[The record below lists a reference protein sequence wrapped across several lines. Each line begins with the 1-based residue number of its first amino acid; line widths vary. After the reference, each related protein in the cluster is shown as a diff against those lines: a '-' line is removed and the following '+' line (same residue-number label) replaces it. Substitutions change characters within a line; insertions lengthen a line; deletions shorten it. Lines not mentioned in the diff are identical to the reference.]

1 MADPRSIMQEFRFLE
16 QKRLA
21 GSLTPAETTRHA
33 ALRDLVGFEQ
43 PLPARGG
50 FDVNAAAAQL
60 RESLLPAGLRSRPLD
75 APVAPPAPPA
85 AETTAKFPATPD
97 APAEPSVAPEP
108 AADAL
113 FDPASLGQEVRP
125 QAWNPD
131 APGYDPDAPF
141 DEAAWIAAGY
151 DPNATYDWSALGEAA
166 PAGPTEAAP
175 PADLAAAFEPGVEP
189 TEPPPLQFGEYDAP
203 GAPVTFDAP
212 VEPPAPPPA
221 EPGDGGWF
229 DDTGAASEVL
239 PPPAPSALGEYDA
252 PLPLTPAPAAGGEP
266 FYGGPEGDSLPGGPP
281 LDLGEAPANWLPE
294 GALDVGFELA
304 SDGSF
309 GEQAAPPLPAPW
321 SATEP
326 AASSGRWESAP
337 ALDLSTPFQPVP
349 IPAPRRS
356 EPPLEAALGSLEPEE
371 ALEPIVEAPTFEPV
385 FEALPAEPAW
395 PPQPAAAPP
404 AVPPANVEA
413 DSEPVSLDDLD
424 AAVEIDV
431 PPEIAA
437 AYDSPPL
444 DFGPPPPAPP
454 SPVPPSPVPPPLA
467 PAAGKAAPA
476 HAAPAPGPALTPVP
490 EIVPVPA
497 GGATVVA
504 GAHRVVVHTLDGQV
518 LRGTLTDANLEA
530 AELKLEADA
539 PGAPRAVVTT
549 GVKAIFFMLAPGEKP
564 PVPQGKRVR
573 VAFRDG
579 RQVAGFSPDYQEGG
593 TGFFMIPA
601 DTRTNTGR
609 IWVYQG
615 AVKQVSVS

>member
-16 QKRLA
+16 QKRQA
-21 GSLTPAETTRHA
+21 GSLTPAEAARHA
-33 ALRDLVGFEQ
+33 ALRELVGFEQ

-50 FDVNAAAAQL
+50 FDVTAAAAQL

-75 APVAPPAPPA
+75 APPTPPA
-85 AETTAKFPATPD
+85 AETTAKFPAMQDTL
-97 APAEPSVAPEP
+97 AEPAVAPEP
-108 AADAL
+108 AADAM

-125 QAWNPD
+125 QAWNPE
-131 APGYDPDAPF
+131 APGYDPNAPY

-151 DPNATYDWSALGEAA
+151 DPTATYDWSALGETA
-166 PAGPTEAAP
+166 PAGTAEAAP
-175 PADLAAAFEPGVEP
+175 LADLEPAFESVAEP
-189 TEPPPLQFGEYDAP
+189 SEPPPLQFGEYDAP
-203 GAPVTFDAP
+203 GPPVTFDAP

-221 EPGDGGWF
+221 APGDGGWF
-229 DDTGAASEVL
+229 DDTGASSEAL
-239 PPPAPSALGEYDA
+239 PPQPPAALGEYDA
-252 PLPLTPAPAAGGEP
+252 PSPLTPALGAGGEP

-281 LDLGEAPANWLPE
+281 LDLGEAPANWMPE
-294 GALDVGFELA
+294 GELDVGFELA

-309 GEQAAPPLPAPW
+309 GGPAASPPAAPW
-321 SATEP
+321 SAAEP
-326 AASSGRWESAP
+326 AAAAGRWESAP
-337 ALDLSTPFQPVP
+337 ALDLSTPFEPVP

-356 EPPLEAALGSLEPEE
+356 EPLEAALGTLEPEE
-371 ALEPIVEAPTFEPV
+371 ALEPMVEEPAPSPV
-385 FEALPAEPAW
+385 FEALPAEPGW
-395 PPQPAAAPP
+395 PPQAPAAPP
-404 AVPPANVEA
+404 AGADV

-424 AAVEIDV
+424 TSVEIDI

-444 DFGPPPPAPP
+444 DFGSPPPPPPPPAPP
-454 SPVPPSPVPPPLA
+454 V
-467 PAAGKAAPA
+467 PAAGRVAPVR
-476 HAAPAPGPALTPVP
+476 AAPAPGPALTPVP
-490 EIVPVPA
+490 EIVAVPA
-497 GGATVVA
+497 GVGTVVA

-530 AELKLEADA
+530 PVLKLEADA
-539 PGAPRAVVTT
+539 PGAPRPVTT
-549 GVKAIFFMLAPGEKP
+549 AGVKAIFFMLAPGEKP
-564 PVPQGKRVR
+564 PMPLGKRVR

-593 TGFFMIPA
+593 TGFFVIPA

>member
-1 MADPRSIMQEFRFLE
+1 MADPRSVMQEFRFLE
-16 QKRLA
+16 QKRQA
-21 GSLTPAETTRHA
+21 GSLTPAETARHA

-50 FDVNAAAAQL
+50 FDVTAAAAQL

-75 APVAPPAPPA
+75 APPSPPA
-85 AETTAKFPATPD
+85 AETTAKFPAARD
-97 APAEPSVAPEP
+97 VPAEPTLAPEP
-108 AADAL
+108 PADAM

-125 QAWNPD
+125 QAWNPE

-151 DPNATYDWSALGEAA
+151 DPNATYDWSALGDGTAAGAAEAA
-166 PAGPTEAAP
+166 TAGEVAP
-175 PADLAAAFEPGVEP
+175 AFELAPESS
-189 TEPPPLQFGEYDAP
+189 EFPPLQFGEYDAP
-203 GAPVTFDAP
+203 DAAVTRGAP
-212 VEPPAPPPA
+212 VEPPAPGA
-221 EPGDGGWF
+221 E
-229 DDTGAASEVL
+229 
-239 PPPAPSALGEYDA
+239 
-252 PLPLTPAPAAGGEP
+252 GEP

-281 LDLGEAPANWLPE
+281 LDLGEAPSNWLPE

-304 SDGSF
+304 SGGSF
-309 GEQAAPPLPAPW
+309 GEPATPPLAAPW
-321 SATEP
+321 SAPESAVP
-326 AASSGRWESAP
+326 AGRWESAP
-337 ALDLSTPFQPVP
+337 ALDLSTPFEPVP
-349 IPAPRRS
+349 IPAPRRA

-371 ALEPIVEAPTFEPV
+371 VLEPIVEAPPAEPI
-385 FEALPAEPAW
+385 FEALPAEPGW
-395 PPQPAAAPP
+395 PERPPAPP
-404 AVPPANVEA
+404 PAREEP

-424 AAVEIDV
+424 ASMEIDV

-444 DFGPPPPAPP
+444 DFDSPAPVPAPAPAPPPPTVSAAAK
-454 SPVPPSPVPPPLA
+454 VA
-467 PAAGKAAPA
+467 PARGATAT
-476 HAAPAPGPALTPVP
+476 GPALTPTT
-490 EIVPVPA
+490 EIEPVPA

-518 LRGTLTDANLEA
+518 LRGTLTNADLEA
-530 AELKLEADA
+530 TELKLEADA
-539 PGAPRAVVTT
+539 PGAASPVATT